1 MTFYQGIVLGL
12 LIALIAL
19 VAWGRIERQWISL
32 GILLTLLMTG
42 AVTPIEVL
50 NFVDWDVLGLVLGMS
65 ILTVFLEESG
75 LMDIAARFMYR
86 RLGSP
91 RAVVFWLSFLAG
103 VISIFLE
110 NVTVVLLVAPIV
122 FRIALRFR
130 MDPALILI
138 PVALASNMAGS
149 ATMVGDPPA
158 IITAGYLNLAF
169 MDFIWYQGKPSMF
182 FMTLVPMVFA
192 CLVAAAIAERGVSP
206 GIQPY
211 DFEPEEESRRDIDKL
226 FLVEAFLFLMVKIVL
241 LSLRH
246 ELHIPL
252 SLAAAVGVS
261 GLTLCRLVHGDR
273 TSVVKAFREGFE
285 WRLLLFLI
293 GVFVLSGAF
302 AKHGLAIVAARWLVS
317 VGSGNLFSVTS
328 LLVWMSVA
336 VSAFI
341 DNVPY
346 TATMLPV
353 IVAIARDLGVEPITI
368 AWAVLLGTT
377 LGGNL
382 TYIGASANVTAI
394 RLLEKKGRSVSFTQF
409 IKISVPFNTVSV
421 VTGWVMY
428 ELLWIIPI
436 TS

>member
-1 MTFYQGIVLGL
+1 MAFYQGIVLGL
-12 LIALIAL
+12 LIALVAL

-32 GILLTLLMTG
+32 GILLALLVTG

-50 NFVDWDVLGLVLGMS
+50 KFVDWDVLGLVLGMS

-75 LMDIAARFMYR
+75 LMDVAARIMYR

-103 VISIFLE
+103 AISIFLE

-122 FRIALRFR
+122 FRIAARFR
-130 MDPALILI
+130 MDPASVLI

-169 MDFIWYQGKPSMF
+169 MDFIWYRGKPSMF
-182 FMTLVPMVFA
+182 FMTLVPMVLA
-192 CLVAAAIAERGVSP
+192 CLVAAAIAYRGTGSEV
-206 GIQPY
+206 QLY
-211 DFEPEEESRRDIDKL
+211 DSESVEESRRDVDRV
-226 FLVEAFLFLMVKIVL
+226 FLVEAFLFLAVKIAL

-252 SLAAAVGVS
+252 SLAAAIGVG
-261 GLTLCRLVHGDR
+261 GLTICRLAHGDR
-273 TSVVKAFREGFE
+273 ASVAKAFREGFE
-285 WRLLLFLI
+285 WKLLLFLA

-302 AKHGLAIVAARWLVS
+302 AKHGLAIATARWLVS
-317 VGSGNLFSVTS
+317 VGSGNLFVVTS

-353 IVAIARDLGVEPITI
+353 VTAIARDLGVEPITI
-368 AWAVLLGTT
+368 AWAILLGTT

-394 RLLEKKGRSVSFTQF
+394 RLLEKRGRSVSFTQF
-409 IKISVPFNTVSV
+409 IKISIPFNTISV

-428 ELLWIIPI
+428 ELLWIAPI
-436 TS
+436 AS